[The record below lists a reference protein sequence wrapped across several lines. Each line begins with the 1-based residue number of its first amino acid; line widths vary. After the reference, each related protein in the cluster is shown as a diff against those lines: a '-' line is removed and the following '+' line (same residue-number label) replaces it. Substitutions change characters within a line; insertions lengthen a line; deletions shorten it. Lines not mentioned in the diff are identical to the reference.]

1 MCLGQRQWQGKWE
14 GREAKLNEGASE
26 SAKEEGPER
35 RVLAPFQG
43 LFIQTL
49 LNKVYIKAGGGLLQ
63 R

>member
-1 MCLGQRQWQGKWE
+1 M
-14 GREAKLNEGASE
+14 NGASE

-35 RVLAPFQG
+35 RVLASLQG

-49 LNKVYIKAGGGLLQ
+49 LNNIYIKAGGGLFQ

>member
-1 MCLGQRQWQGKWE
+1 MGIDCALDKDKWE
-14 GREAKLNEGASE
+14 GREAKLNECSSE

-49 LNKVYIKAGGGLLQ
+49 LNNVYIKAGGGLLQ

>member
-1 MCLGQRQWQGKWE
+1 M
-14 GREAKLNEGASE
+14 NGASE

-35 RVLAPFQG
+35 RVLAPLQG

-49 LNKVYIKAGGGLLQ
+49 LNNVYIKAGGGVFQ